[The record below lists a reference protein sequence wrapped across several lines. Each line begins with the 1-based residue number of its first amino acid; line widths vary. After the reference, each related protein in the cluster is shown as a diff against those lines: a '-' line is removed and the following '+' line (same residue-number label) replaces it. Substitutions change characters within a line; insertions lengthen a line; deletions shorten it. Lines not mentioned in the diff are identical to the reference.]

1 MTFWKVVLTAVG
13 VFFVITGIAELIMWP
28 IRKARLNEFTRSVKD
43 AGEFWD
49 ERLRERIGTNRGG
62 DVGAYETGRAV

>member
-28 IRKARLNEFTRSVKD
+28 IRKARLNEFTTNINTACES
-43 AGEFWD
+43 WD
-49 ERLRERIGTNRGG
+49 ERFEEKIRNFRKG
-62 DVGAYETGRAV
+62 D